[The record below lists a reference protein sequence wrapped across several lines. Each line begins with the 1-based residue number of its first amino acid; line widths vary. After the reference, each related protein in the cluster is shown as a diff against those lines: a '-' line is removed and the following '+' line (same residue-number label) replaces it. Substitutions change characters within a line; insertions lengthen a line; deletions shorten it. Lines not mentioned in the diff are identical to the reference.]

1 MFTKLLEKLSIP
13 RQMYLLACVGVTA
26 LCGVIASFR
35 FINLSDPVT
44 WAISGLAIASMPF
57 FALIMGKHVARR
69 TEKII
74 EALHAIAEGDLSHKC
89 AIPGKDE
96 FAWMSWEYSCAR
108 KSFSKIVSEILE
120 HSQNLSSAA
129 EELATVTENS
139 KRAVRN
145 QNAQTEQV
153 AAAMT
158 EMSVTIQEIARSA
171 SNAAESA
178 NNADSEAVNGNRIM
192 KESLGTINSLAQQVE
207 RTFVF
212 ITKLKQ
218 ESDGIGAILN
228 VIRGIAEQTNL
239 LALNAAI
246 EAARAGEQGR
256 GFAVVADEVR
266 TLASR
271 TQESTQ
277 EIQDMIQRLQVGA
290 NEAVSVMEEGRK
302 RAETSVAQSA
312 KAGES
317 IDSINKVVGNIKD
330 MNMHIA
336 TAAEEQSA
344 TAGEINQSVVNISN
358 SSSET
363 AASAEQTA
371 QATEELAR
379 LATRLQDMVSN
390 FKLAAS

>member
-1 MFTKLLEKLSIP
+1 MALLSCI
-13 RQMYLLACVGVTA
+13 GVA
-26 LCGVIASFR
+26 GLCSVIASFR
-35 FINLSDPVT
+35 LANLPDPVS
-44 WAISGLAIASMPF
+44 WAISGFAIATLIF
-57 FALIMGKHVARR
+57 FALLMGSHVARR

-74 EALHAIAEGDLSHKC
+74 EALHALSEGDLTHKC

-108 KSFSKIVSEILE
+108 KAFSKIVSEILE

-178 NNADSEAVNGNRIM
+178 KNADSESANGNRIM
-192 KESLGTINSLAQQVE
+192 KETMNTINGLAQQVE

-212 ITKLKQ
+212 ITKLKA
-218 ESDGIGAILN
+218 ESDGIGAVLD

-271 TQESTQ
+271 TQESTR
-277 EIQDMIQRLQVGA
+277 EIQAMIERLQAGA

-317 IDSINKVVGNIKD
+317 IDSINKVVDHIKD

-344 TAGEINQSVVNISN
+344 TAEEINQSVVNISN
-358 SSSET
+358 NSTET

-371 QATEELAR
+371 RATEELAR

-390 FKLAAS
+390 FKLAAA

>member
-13 RQMYLLACVGVTA
+13 RQMYVLNGI
-26 LCGVIASFR
+26 GVIAVCSVVASLR
-35 FINLSDPVT
+35 WGNLSDT
-44 WAISGLAIASMPF
+44 AAWIISFVAVAAMILSAF
-57 FALIMGKHVARR
+57 VMGKHVAKR

-74 EALHAIAEGDLSHKC
+74 AALHALAEGDLSHKC

-108 KSFSKIVSEILE
+108 KSFSKIVTEVLE
-120 HSQNLSSAA
+120 RSQNISSAA

-139 KRAVRN
+139 RRAVGN

-158 EMSVTIQEIARSA
+158 EMSATIQEIARNA
-171 SNAAESA
+171 SNAADSA
-178 NNADSEAVNGNRIM
+178 NNADSEAMNGNGIM
-192 KESLGTINSLAQQVE
+192 KDTINTINNLAQEVE

-212 ITKLKQ
+212 ITKLKE
-218 ESDGIGAILN
+218 ESDGIGAVLD

-277 EIQDMIQRLQVGA
+277 EIQDMIERLQAGA

-302 RAETSVAQSA
+302 KAETSVTQSA
-312 KAGES
+312 KAGAS
-317 IDSINKVVGNIKD
+317 IDSISNVVDHIKD

-344 TAGEINQSVVNISN
+344 TAEEINQSVVNISN
-358 SSSET
+358 ISSET
-363 AASAEQTA
+363 AASADQTA
-371 QATEELAR
+371 HATEELAK
-379 LATRLQDMVSN
+379 LAIHLNDMVGN

>member
-1 MFTKLLEKLSIP
+1 MFTQLLEKLSIP
-13 RQMYLLACVGVTA
+13 RQMYVLAGTGVIGVCGIVANYKLYSGADSIIWIISGATTTTMILLA
-26 LCGVIASFR
+26 
-35 FINLSDPVT
+35 
-44 WAISGLAIASMPF
+44 M
-57 FALIMGKHVARR
+57 IMGNHISRR
-69 TEKII
+69 TEKIV
-74 EALHAIAEGDLSHKC
+74 EALHALGEGDLSRKC
-89 AIPGKDE
+89 ALSGKDE
-96 FAWMSWEYSCAR
+96 FAWMSSEYSCAQ
-108 KSFSKIVSEILE
+108 KMFATIVNEILG
-120 HSQNLSSAA
+120 HAQHLSSAA
-129 EELATVTENS
+129 DQLAAVTENS
-139 KRAVRN
+139 KRAVRD

-158 EMSVTIQEIARSA
+158 QMSATINEIARSA
-171 SNAAESA
+171 SNAAGSA
-178 NNADSEAVNGNRIM
+178 NNAVADAVNGNRIT
-192 KESLGTINSLAQQVE
+192 KETMSTITSLAQQVE

-212 ITKLKQ
+212 ITKLKE
-218 ESDGIGAILN
+218 ESDGIGAVLD

-277 EIQDMIQRLQVGA
+277 EIQEMIERLQAGA
-290 NEAVSVMEEGRK
+290 NEAVLVMEEGRK

-317 IDSINKVVGNIKD
+317 IDSINRVVDNIKD

-344 TAGEINQSVVNISN
+344 TAEEINQSVVNISN
-358 SSSET
+358 ISAET
-363 AASAEQTA
+363 ATSAEQTA
-371 QATEELAR
+371 QATESLAR
-379 LATRLQDMVSN
+379 LATRLQDMVGN
-390 FKLAAS
+390 FKIAAS

>member
-1 MFTKLLEKLSIP
+1 MISKLLEQLSISK
-13 RQMYLLACVGVTA
+13 QMYILTGIAVVA
-26 LCGVIASFR
+26 LCGVAASLKLGSGSDSIAWITSL
-35 FINLSDPVT
+35 LSAAFMT
-44 WAISGLAIASMPF
+44 F
-57 FALIMGKHVARR
+57 FALVSARHISKR
-69 TEKII
+69 TETII
-74 EALHAIAEGDLSHKC
+74 QAMRSLAEGDLSHRC
-89 AIPGKDE
+89 EISGKDE
-96 FAWMSWEYSCAR
+96 FAWMSSQYNSAR
-108 KSFSKIVSEILE
+108 KAFSKTVNEILE
-120 HSQNLSSAA
+120 HSENLSSAA
-129 EELATVTENS
+129 EELSTVTENS
-139 KRAVRN
+139 KRAVAD
-145 QNAQTEQV
+145 QNLQTEQV

-158 EMSVTIQEIARSA
+158 AMSTTIQEIARSA

-178 NNADSEAVNGNRIM
+178 NHADSEAAKSNRIM
-192 KESLGTINSLAQQVE
+192 QDTISTINSLAREVE

-212 ITKLKQ
+212 ITKLKE
-218 ESDGIGAILN
+218 ESDGIGAVLD

-277 EIQDMIQRLQVGA
+277 EIQDMIERLQAGA
-290 NEAVSVMEEGRK
+290 NEAVSVMEEGRR
-302 RAETSVAQSA
+302 RAETGVAQSA
-312 KAGES
+312 KAGDS
-317 IDSINKVVGNIKD
+317 IDEINKVVDNIKD

-344 TAGEINQSVVNISN
+344 TAEEINQSVVTISDI
-358 SSSET
+358 SSET

-379 LATRLQDMVSN
+379 LAIRLQDMVGN
-390 FKLAAS
+390 FKLAAT

>member
-1 MFTKLLEKLSIP
+1 MFTKILEKLSIP
-13 RQMYLLACVGVTA
+13 RQMYVLSGVGILAVVMISINDRVNGVVSSVSLVG
-26 LCGVIASFR
+26 S
-35 FINLSDPVT
+35 
-44 WAISGLAIASMPF
+44 AIAIAILVVS
-57 FALIMGKHVARR
+57 AIIMGNHVARR

-74 EALHAIAEGDLSHKC
+74 AALHALAEGNLAEKC

-108 KSFSKIVSEILE
+108 KKFSKIVNEIYD
-120 HSQNLSSAA
+120 HSATLSSAA
-129 EELATVTENS
+129 EELSQVTENT
-139 KRAVRN
+139 KRGVSS
-145 QNAQTEQV
+145 QNAQIEQV

-158 EMSVTIQEIARSA
+158 QMSATIQEIARNA

-178 NNADSEAVNGNRIM
+178 NNADDEAASGNRVMNDTI
-192 KESLGTINSLAQQVE
+192 GTINNLAQEVE
-207 RTFVF
+207 RTFEF

-218 ESDGIGAILN
+218 ESDGIGAVLD

-277 EIQDMIQRLQVGA
+277 EIQDMIENLQSGT
-290 NEAVSVMEEGRK
+290 NEAVSVMEQGKK
-302 RAETSVAQSA
+302 RAEVSVEQSA
-312 KAGES
+312 EAGSSLSS
-317 IDSINKVVGNIKD
+317 IAGVVDNIKEGSTQ
-330 MNMHIA
+330 IA

-344 TAGEINQSVVNISN
+344 TAEEINRSIMNISN
-358 SSSET
+358 ISGDN
-363 AASAEQTA
+363 AASAQQTA
-371 QATEELAR
+371 QASEDLAR
-379 LATRLQDMVSN
+379 LANELQNLVNN
-390 FKLAAS
+390 FKVA